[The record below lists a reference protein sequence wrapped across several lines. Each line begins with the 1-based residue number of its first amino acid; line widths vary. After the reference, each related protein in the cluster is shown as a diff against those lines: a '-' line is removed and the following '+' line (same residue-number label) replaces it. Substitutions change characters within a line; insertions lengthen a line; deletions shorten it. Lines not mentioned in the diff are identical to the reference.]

1 MNEED
6 LPSACASPPCFM
18 REIADGRGALARDEG
33 VRLRTDVKRWRKAE
47 RERLIAG
54 RLAVPND
61 VRAAHAEDIAAALE
75 KSIGAMSGL
84 TVSAYWP
91 FRGEPDLRPFMDR
104 MTARGARCALPVVVE
119 RATPLVFRAW
129 RSGDRLE
136 RGIWN
141 IPVPADGADVQPDVV
156 VAPVVGFDPLCYRLG
171 YGGGYFDRSLA
182 ALSPRPR
189 AVGVG
194 FELARVDSI
203 RPQAYDLPMDF
214 IVTEAGAFEV
224 ANGRLQPKNIL

>member
-1 MNEED
+1 MTD
-6 LPSACASPPCFM
+6 PAA
-18 REIADGRGALARDEG
+18 ADALRSFRNA
-33 VRLRTDVKRWRKAE
+33 LRN
-47 RERLIAG
+47 RLIAAREALPAELHAQRSRQIERHLG
-54 RLAVPND
+54 ALVDVLSPAVLAFC
-61 VRAAHAEDIAAALE
+61 
-75 KSIGAMSGL
+75 
-84 TVSAYWP
+84 WP
-91 FRGEPDLRPFMDR
+91 FRGEFDARALVAARLPGGLR
-104 MTARGARCALPVVVE
+104 ACLPVVVVDNGL
-119 RATPLVFRAW
+119 PLEFREW
-129 RSGDRLE
+129 SPQSEMIEDRYGIHIPA
-136 RGIWN
+136 RGETLR
-141 IPVPADGADVQPDVV
+141 PD
-156 VAPVVGFDPLCYRLG
+156 AILMPLNAFDAAGYRLG